1 MQVFLIKKSLINNI
15 FEIFT
20 KKVIVEEDII
30 SIKKDWRK
38 IKFKDKIKF
47 AKEISNILIENN
59 SNKVIVEKDLKQDK
73 EFINLLYS
81 NQIDVINGRMLFKEL
96 IEKIIDKIIKDN
108 KLKKEE
114 ITISITANNRDI
126 FIDNLVNKLS
136 GNFKRVNIVTNN
148 INKFI
153 ALEERIFNDKGI
165 IITVTNNKRKSL
177 LKSDIILNIDFP
189 EEMINRYTIYDNS
202 IIINIEESIKI
213 KKKRFNGKIING
225 YKIKLK
231 KDSQIYNDLN
241 QEKYEEFDLKDLVEC
256 YIINNNSEIENIL
269 IC

>member
-1 MQVFLIKKSLINNI
+1 MQVFLIKKSLVNSI

-108 KLKKEE
+108 KLKKE
-114 ITISITANNRDI
+114 
-126 FIDNLVNKLS
+126 
-136 GNFKRVNIVTNN
+136 
-148 INKFI
+148 
-153 ALEERIFNDKGI
+153 
-165 IITVTNNKRKSL
+165 
-177 LKSDIILNIDFP
+177 
-189 EEMINRYTIYDNS
+189 
-202 IIINIEESIKI
+202 
-213 KKKRFNGKIING
+213 
-225 YKIKLK
+225 
-231 KDSQIYNDLN
+231 
-241 QEKYEEFDLKDLVEC
+241 
-256 YIINNNSEIENIL
+256 
-269 IC
+269 